1 MGEQLKR
8 IDPSKELF
16 RVQKTDNHWEKVR
29 RSKEFI
35 ADEFFPPR
43 AIPLETNLQA
53 IFAEESI
60 SAMSEDELE
69 ARLLDVVPHLNHD
82 TLIELSLYLAFENKH
97 NSKAVWRAI
106 EAAGYESLHLLTL
119 K

>member
-1 MGEQLKR
+1 M
-8 IDPSKELF
+8 
-16 RVQKTDNHWEKVR
+16 QKTDNHWEKVR

-35 ADEFFPPR
+35 ADAFFPPR
-43 AIPLETNLQA
+43 AIPLESNLMQ

-60 SAMSEDELE
+60 SAMSDEELE
-69 ARLLDVVPHLNHD
+69 ARLLDVIPHLNHD

-97 NSKAVWRAI
+97 NSKGVWRAI
-106 EAAGYESLHLLTL
+106 EAAGYEALHLLTL